1 MPRKGLAK
9 TLNLIANTTGTY
21 STSKSSLAPVIWA
34 GDSTSIPKGW
44 EIPTN
49 GKKLRIGVPSSSNFG
64 QFVKDTTDL
73 NSNMTTVTGYCIA
86 IFEAAVA
93 ALPYA
98 ITYEYIPF
106 VKPDGKSA
114 GTYNDLVYDQV
125 YLKVKPLSCFYI
137 MLHHIST
144 VPIGNALLKTELRR
158 CGRRY
163 NYHSQQVQVR
173 RFYIALHGKWRL
185 HDRSNQRQQKQKCL
199 GFLEAFDLGPLGH
212 KLLFLCFHWIC
223 GLGS

>member
-9 TLNLIANTTGTY
+9 TLNSIENTPNTY

-44 EIPTN
+44 EIPIN

-64 QFVKDTTDL
+64 QFVKETTDR
-73 NSNMTTVTGYCIA
+73 NSNMTTVTGYSIA
-86 IFEAAVA
+86 IFEAAVD

-106 VKPDGKSA
+106 VKPDGKAA
-114 GTYNDLVYDQV
+114 GTYNDLVYQV

-144 VPIGNALLKTELRR
+144 IPIGNALL
-158 CGRRY
+158 
-163 NYHSQQVQVR
+163 
-173 RFYIALHGKWRL
+173 
-185 HDRSNQRQQKQKCL
+185 
-199 GFLEAFDLGPLGH
+199 
-212 KLLFLCFHWIC
+212 
-223 GLGS
+223 